1 MCTYISL
8 DTSETNLPD
17 TGKMN
22 ILNINEMNTLG
33 TGKMNIISLLWVLSL

>member
-8 DTSETNLPD
+8 DTSEINLPD

-22 ILNINEMNTLG
+22 ILNTNEKNVLG
-33 TGKMNIISLLWVLSL
+33 AGKKNNRSLLWVLFL